1 MIPDECASIRSI
13 ARCVLP
19 VLVGPNTAV
28 TPAPRARSSRS
39 ALGENEIDI
48 EGPAGAVATAIKT
61 VLLYHNVT
69 PGKPCACWESPCAC
83 WESPVLNVWNESGTN
98 RGRIGDS
105 ASVRVRSLRYMAPSA
120 SFHTRCGENRHRGGL
135 SRRHK
140 PQCGGQT

>member
-1 MIPDECASIRSI
+1 
-13 ARCVLP
+13 
-19 VLVGPNTAV
+19 LVGPNTAV

-61 VLLYHNVT
+61 MFLYHNVT
-69 PGKPCACWESPCAC
+69 LGKPCVCG
-83 WESPVLNVWNESGTN
+83 ESPVLNVWNESGTN

-105 ASVRVRSLRYMAPSA
+105 ASVRVRSLRYMAPLA
-120 SFHTRCGENRHRGGL
+120 SIHTRWGGNRHRCGL

-140 PQCGGQT
+140 AQCAGQT

>member
-69 PGKPCACWESPCAC
+69 LGKPCACGESPVLAGKALCLLGKPCAC

-98 RGRIGDS
+98 RGRIGD
-105 ASVRVRSLRYMAPSA
+105 
-120 SFHTRCGENRHRGGL
+120 
-135 SRRHK
+135 
-140 PQCGGQT
+140 